1 MYKKLP
7 FQIVPHYHSVS
18 IDISEHSISHLYKNT
33 MCKGNYTPL
42 IISNWYL
49 LSFSIIFFL
58 FLAYNKKEPTVRSAC
73 LLRRL

>member
-1 MYKKLP
+1 MYQKRPLY
-7 FQIVPHYHSVS
+7 IVPYYHSVS
-18 IDISEHSISHLYKNT
+18 IEILKHSISRLYKNT

>member
-7 FQIVPHYHSVS
+7 LWIVSHYHSVS
-18 IDISEHSISHLYKNT
+18 IDISEHSMSHLYKNT
-33 MCKGNYTPL
+33 MYKGNYTPST
-42 IISNWYL
+42 ISNWYL

>member
-1 MYKKLP
+1 MYKKRPLY
-7 FQIVPHYHSVS
+7 VVLYYHSAS
-18 IDISEHSISHLYKNT
+18 IEILEHSISLLYKNT
-33 MCKGNYTPL
+33 MYKGNYTPL
-42 IISNWYL
+42 TISNWYL